1 MRITQAVFGVFHHF
15 ALARELE
22 RRGHLE
28 KIYSTWPMARLKRE
42 GLPPGKVETFPWI
55 HTPETLLSRYGL
67 LPRRFSDDL
76 GVWNTLRFDDWTAK
90 RISPDTDALIAI
102 AGAALKTGR
111 LVQQRGGRFIC
122 DRGSTHQRYQEE
134 LIRSEYE
141 RWGVDLAISDIRD
154 TVREEEIYATADAIT
169 IPSTFAQ
176 RSFLQQGVQAA
187 KLHIIPYGVELAPLN
202 DAGLTELPA
211 GSFDVLF
218 AGAVSLRKGVPYLLE
233 AFALLKHPGKRLRIA
248 GHIEPC
254 IKQVLERLP
263 LAGVEFLGSVPSP
276 AMKTLMRHSHV
287 LVLPSIEDGFG
298 LVMAEAMA
306 NGCPVISS
314 TNTGGPDLYTDGVE
328 GFIVPIR
335 DAKALCNRM
344 QQLADDL
351 LLHAQMRTAALAR
364 VTGIGGWSE
373 YGDRWVELL
382 QQLTGK
388 S

>member
-28 KIYSTWPMARLKRE
+28 KIYSTWPMARLRRE
-42 GLPPGKVETFPWI
+42 GLPDGKVETFPWI

-67 LPRRFSDDL
+67 LPRRLSDDL
-76 GVWNTLRFDDWTAK
+76 GVWNTLWFDDWTAK
-90 RISPDTDALIAI
+90 RISPETDALIAI
-102 AGAALKTGR
+102 AGAGLKTGR
-111 LVQQRGGRFIC
+111 LVQQRGGKFIC

-141 RWGVDLAISDIRD
+141 RWGVDLPISDIRD
-154 TVREEEIYATADAIT
+154 TLREEEIYATADAIT
-169 IPSTFAQ
+169 VPSAFAQ
-176 RSFLQQGVQAA
+176 RSFVQQGVPAE
-187 KLHIIPYGVELAPLN
+187 KLHVIPYGAELTPLS
-202 DAGLTELPA
+202 DGGLTELPD

-254 IKQVLERLP
+254 IKQVLDRLP
-263 LAGVEFLGSVPSP
+263 LDDIEFLSAVPGPELRS
-276 AMKTLMRHSHV
+276 LMRRSHV

-306 NGCPVISS
+306 SGCPVISS
-314 TNTGGPDLYTDGVE
+314 TNTGGPDLYTEGVE
-328 GFIVPIR
+328 GFIVSIR
-335 DAKALCNRM
+335 DAKALCERM
-344 QQLADDL
+344 QQLADDPS
-351 LLHAQMRTAALAR
+351 LHAQMRTAAVAR
-364 VTGIGGWSE
+364 VTGIGGWTE

-382 QQLTGK
+382 QRLTGK